1 MPAMGVEIMKVA
13 EAPVARSAEFVGTV
27 KSRQSTTIQPQ
38 AEGFLLKINVKSG
51 DRVSAG
57 QPMFEIDS
65 TSQQALVANLE
76 SQRAARQA
84 DVTLAQQRADR
95 AKALLEAGAGTQQDV
110 EAATSALQTAQ
121 ALAKGLEEQ
130 IRQQRNELGY
140 FRVKAPSAGVV
151 GDIPV
156 RQGDRVTRGTV
167 LTTIDSNA
175 GLEVYIGVPVQQA
188 PDLKVGL
195 PVEIDGNGA
204 TTTETITFV
213 SPSVDDA
220 TQTVLVK
227 AAVTKTTGLRTD
239 QFVRAR
245 IVYSTAPAITVPLT
259 SVLRLNGQFFVYVA
273 TQDQNGLTAHQRR
286 ISVGSVVGNDYVVT
300 EGLSAGEQVIVSG
313 IQKIGD
319 GMPVQ
324 AVPAGSG
331 GPGGPTGGK

>member
-1 MPAMGVEIMKVA
+1 
-13 EAPVARSAEFVGTV
+13 
-27 KSRQSTTIQPQ
+27 
-38 AEGFLLKINVKSG
+38 
-51 DRVSAG
+51 
-57 QPMFEIDS
+57 
-65 TSQQALVANLE
+65 
-76 SQRAARQA
+76 
-84 DVTLAQQRADR
+84 
-95 AKALLEAGAGTQQDV
+95 
-110 EAATSALQTAQ
+110 
-121 ALAKGLEEQ
+121 
-130 IRQQRNELGY
+130 
-140 FRVKAPSAGVV
+140 
-151 GDIPV
+151 
-156 RQGDRVTRGTV
+156 
-167 LTTIDSNA
+167 
-175 GLEVYIGVPVQQA
+175 VYIGVPVQQA